1 MAVLPKLIG
10 DRVKRRE
17 DPALIQGL
25 GKYVDDVK
33 LPGILHAAF
42 YRSPYAHARI
52 KSLNV
57 DAARQHPGV
66 VTVLTG
72 ADLVGKIGT
81 IPCGAAS
88 PDMKVPANH
97 ALAVNTIGFVGQPIA
112 VVVADSLY
120 TAQDAVEKITMDV
133 EVLPAVVDPE
143 AAAQPGSPKVHEEFA
158 DNIVFRGFGPAPA
171 LSPTP
176 IGNTDELFKQADK
189 VVSLKITQQRLVPM
203 SMEGRAVLATIDRG
217 KGKLTVWISTQI
229 PHLVR
234 TLLAGGLS
242 MPEHKIQVIAPDVG
256 GGFGCKIQLYPEE
269 LLIPYLARQ
278 LGRPVKW
285 IEKRR
290 EHFTSTIH
298 GRGLVEYFD
307 AAVKNDGTLLAI
319 KCRCYCDMGA
329 YLQLL
334 TPAIPGLGLILMA
347 GAYEAKAIDFEQIA
361 VFTNKV
367 ATDAYRGAGRP
378 EAAYAI
384 ERLMDVIARELNLD
398 PVEVR
403 KKNFIKDFS
412 KPTPAGL
419 VYDSGNYQIALDKA
433 LEIIDYKG
441 LREEQKRLREQ
452 GRYMGIGISS
462 YIEICGIG
470 PSYLMPPGVGGWETC
485 TIRVEPTGMVS
496 VLTGV
501 SPHGQSNET
510 TFAQIV
516 ADELGIPMDNIE
528 VIHGDT
534 DVVSYGIGTFGS
546 RSLAVGGAA
555 MIMSVNKVKDKA
567 KQIAAHLLDVRP
579 EDVTYAD
586 GEICVTADPSRK
598 KTFGEVAF
606 AAADFS
612 WQGPGSAPPGLE
624 PGLEATSRFEPG
636 NATFPFGT
644 HICVVEVDPETGEVT
659 LKRFL
664 AVDDCGN
671 VINPLIVDGQ
681 VHGGIAQGL
690 GQTLFEEVVY
700 DDNGQLLSGS
710 LMDYAMPK
718 AHMLPMLETDRTVTP
733 TPVNPLGAKGC
744 GEAGTIGSGPAVANA
759 IIDALAPFGV
769 KHLEMPFKPEKLW
782 KLMQQGQR

>member
-1 MAVLPKLIG
+1 MAVLPKLVG
-10 DRVKRRE
+10 DRIKRRE

-25 GKYVDDVK
+25 GRYVDDVP
-33 LPGILHAAF
+33 LQGTLHAAF
-42 YRSPYAHARI
+42 FRSPYAHARI
-52 KSLNV
+52 RSLDV
-57 DAARQHPGV
+57 EAAKNHPGV

-72 ADLVGKIGT
+72 NDLLGKVGT
-81 IPCGAAS
+81 IPCGATG
-88 PDMKVPANH
+88 PGMKVPVNH
-97 ALAVNTIGFVGQPIA
+97 ALAVGKIGFVGQPVA
-112 VVVADSLY
+112 VVVADSPY
-120 TAQDAVEKITMDV
+120 TAQDAIDRIQMDV

-143 AAAQPGSPKVHEEFA
+143 QAAQPGAPRVHDEFD
-158 DNIVFRGFGPAPA
+158 DNVMFHVFGPAPTPA
-171 LSPTP
+171 DKPT
-176 IGNTDELFKQADK
+176 GVTDELFRQADK

-203 SMEGRAVLATIDRG
+203 SMEGRGVLANYDRG
-217 KGKLTVWISTQI
+217 RGKLTVWASTQI
-229 PHLVR
+229 PHLMR
-234 TLLAGGLS
+234 TLLAGTMG

-256 GGFGCKIQLYPEE
+256 GGFGAKIQLYPEE
-269 LLIPYLARQ
+269 LIVPYLARQ
-278 LGRPVKW
+278 LGKPVKW
-285 IEKRR
+285 VEKRR

-307 AAVKNDGTLLAI
+307 AAVKNDGTLLAV
-319 KCRCYCDMGA
+319 KCKAYCDMGA

-347 GAYEAKAIDFEQIA
+347 GAYDAKAIEYEQIA

-398 PVEVR
+398 AAEVR
-403 KKNFIKDFS
+403 RKNFIKDFA

-419 VYDSGNYQIALDKA
+419 MYDSGNYAPTLEKA
-433 LEIIDYKG
+433 LQLVGYEE
-441 LREEQKRLREQ
+441 LRAEQQRLRQQ
-452 GRYMGIGISS
+452 GRYLGIGLSS

-470 PSYLMPPGVGGWETC
+470 PSFLLPPGVGGWESC

-501 SPHGQSNET
+501 SPHGQGNET

-516 ADELGIPMDNIE
+516 ADELGIPIEHIE

-555 MIMSVNKVKDKA
+555 LMMSVGKVKDKA
-567 KQIAAHLLDVRP
+567 KQLAAHMLDARP
-579 EDVTYAD
+579 EDVTFGS
-586 GEICVTADPSRK
+586 GEIYVTANPERK
-598 KTFGEVAF
+598 KTFAEVAF
-606 AAADFS
+606 AATDFA
-612 WQGPGSAPPGLE
+612 WQGPGSAPAGIE
-624 PGLEATSRFEPG
+624 PGLEATSRFEPS

-644 HICVVEVDPETGEVT
+644 HICVVEVDAETGEVE

-681 VHGGIAQGL
+681 VHGGVAQGL
-690 GQTLFEEVVY
+690 GQTLYEEVVY
-700 DDNGQLLSGS
+700 DENGQLLTGS

-718 AHMLPMLETDRTVTP
+718 AHMLPTMETDRTITP

-744 GEAGTIGSGPAVANA
+744 GEAGTIGAGPAVANA

-769 KHLEMPFKPEKLW
+769 THLEMPFKPEKLW
-782 KLMQQGQR
+782 RLMQQGKK